1 MQCIFNSNIFTL
13 YITNSYFSLLQTV
26 HYFQIP
32 FSKFFL
38 TSKGRI
44 QDKQNPIPLDK
55 VTHVGISCG
64 DKNNGPFHLEIDYI
78 GLEFDP
84 THTEVFAYEMY
95 RQPKYIVGV

>member
-1 MQCIFNSNIFTL
+1 MMA
-13 YITNSYFSLLQTV
+13 
-26 HYFQIP
+26 FQIP

-55 VTHVGISCG
+55 VTHVGISAS
-64 DKNNGPFHLEIDYI
+64 DKINASFHLEIDYI

-84 THTEVFAYEMY
+84 THIEEFAYEMY
-95 RQPKYIVGV
+95 TMPKYMVGV